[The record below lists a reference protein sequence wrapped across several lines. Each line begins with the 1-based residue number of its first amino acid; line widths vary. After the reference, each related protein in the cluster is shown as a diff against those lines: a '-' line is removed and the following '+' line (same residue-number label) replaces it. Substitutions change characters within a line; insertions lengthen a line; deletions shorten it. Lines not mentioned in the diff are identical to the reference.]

1 MAVGH
6 LWAAR
11 LPDASGLFNL
21 KRNLCGAIDL
31 ALIDAAICTPSLVHA
46 GNLIASLTND
56 DSETA
61 CDIGIPCNLL
71 AALLTGPLDPGH
83 ADDADAAAVGN
94 GRADVCGK
102 RRFTDDRAA
111 DSSGTNLSSICTR
124 NERGIVNSGWHCSR

>member
-46 GNLIASLTND
+46 GNLIASLTTTTPKQRAT
-56 DSETA
+56 SAFPATY
-61 CDIGIPCNLL
+61 LL
-71 AALLTGPLDPGH
+71 
-83 ADDADAAAVGN
+83 
-94 GRADVCGK
+94 RC
-102 RRFTDDRAA
+102 
-111 DSSGTNLSSICTR
+111 
-124 NERGIVNSGWHCSR
+124 